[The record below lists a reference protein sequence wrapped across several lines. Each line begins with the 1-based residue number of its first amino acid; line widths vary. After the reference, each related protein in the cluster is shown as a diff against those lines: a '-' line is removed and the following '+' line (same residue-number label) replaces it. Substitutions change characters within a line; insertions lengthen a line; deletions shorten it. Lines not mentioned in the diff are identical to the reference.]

1 MTTMEII
8 SNIALITINAT
19 LFHQLVAFLIFLFII
34 NRIMFRPLRSVMAE
48 RDDII
53 EKIKLD
59 TTDAGETIDR
69 LNKDLKEREA
79 EVRKEAFKV
88 QHELEEKGKQESAEI
103 MKSTLQ
109 EIEVLK
115 DKNEATVNAQIM
127 EAKKDLQKESEAL
140 ALNIMEKLLD
150 RRLAS

>member
-1 MTTMEII
+1 MEII

-48 RDDII
+48 RDDVI

-59 TTDAGETIDR
+59 TTNAGETIER
-69 LNKDLKEREA
+69 LNNELKERESK
-79 EVRKEAFKV
+79 VRKEALKV

-103 MKSTLQ
+103 LKSTLQ

-127 EAKKDLQKESEAL
+127 KAKKDLQKESEAL
-140 ALNIMEKLLD
+140 ALNIMEKLLG
-150 RRLAS
+150 RRLVS

>member
-1 MTTMEII
+1 MEII

-48 RDDII
+48 RDDVI

-59 TTDAGETIDR
+59 TTNAGDTIER
-69 LNKDLKEREA
+69 LCDELKEKESK
-79 EVRKEAFKV
+79 VRKEALKV

-103 MKSTLQ
+103 LKSTLQ
-109 EIEVLK
+109 EIELLK
-115 DKNEATVNAQIM
+115 DKNEANVNAQIM
-127 EAKKDLQKESEAL
+127 EARKALQKESDAL

-150 RRLAS
+150 RRLVS

>member
-1 MTTMEII
+1 MEII

-48 RDDII
+48 RDDMI

-59 TTDAGETIDR
+59 TTNAGETIER
-69 LNKDLKEREA
+69 LKNELKERESK
-79 EVRKEAFKV
+79 VRKEALKI
-88 QHELEEKGKQESAEI
+88 QIELEEKGKQESDEI
-103 MKSTLQ
+103 LKSTLQ
-109 EIEVLK
+109 EIELLK

-127 EAKKDLQKESEAL
+127 KAKKDLQKESEAL
-140 ALNIMEKLLD
+140 ALNIMEKLLG
-150 RRLAS
+150 RRLVS

>member
-1 MTTMEII
+1 MEII

-48 RDDII
+48 RDSVI

-59 TTDAGETIDR
+59 TTNAGDTIER
-69 LNKDLKEREA
+69 LNDGLKKRESK
-79 EVRKEAFKV
+79 VRKEALKV
-88 QHELEEKGKQESAEI
+88 QHELEEKGKQESDEI
-103 MKSTLQ
+103 LKLTLQ
-109 EIEVLK
+109 EIELLK
-115 DKNEATVNAQIM
+115 DKNEAHVKAQIV
-127 EAKKDLQKESEAL
+127 EARKDLQKESDAL

-150 RRLAS
+150 RRLVS

>member
-1 MTTMEII
+1 MEII

-59 TTDAGETIDR
+59 TTNAGKTIER
-69 LNKDLKEREA
+69 LIDELRERESK
-79 EVRKEAFKV
+79 VRREAQKV
-88 QHELEEKGKQESAEI
+88 QHELEEKGKQKAAEI
-103 MKSTLQ
+103 LKSTLQ
-109 EIEVLK
+109 EIELLK
-115 DKNEATVNAQIM
+115 DKNEAHVKAQIM
-127 EAKKDLQKESEAL
+127 EARKNLQKESNAL
-140 ALNIMEKLLD
+140 TLNIMEKLLD
-150 RRLAS
+150 RRLVS

>member
-1 MTTMEII
+1 MEII

-59 TTDAGETIDR
+59 TTNAGETIDR
-69 LNKDLKEREA
+69 LNKDLKERES

-127 EAKKDLQKESEAL
+127 KAKKDLQKESEAL

-150 RRLAS
+150 RRLVS

>member
-1 MTTMEII
+1 MEII

-48 RDDII
+48 RDDVI

-59 TTDAGETIDR
+59 TTNAGDTIER
-69 LNKDLKEREA
+69 LCDELKERESK
-79 EVRKEAFKV
+79 VRMEAFRV

-103 MKSTLQ
+103 LKSTLQ
-109 EIEVLK
+109 EIELLK
-115 DKNEATVNAQIM
+115 DKNEANVNAQIM
-127 EAKKDLQKESEAL
+127 EARKTLQKESDAL

-150 RRLAS
+150 RRLVS

>member
-1 MTTMEII
+1 MEII

-48 RDDII
+48 RNDVI

-59 TTDAGETIDR
+59 TTNAGDTIER
-69 LNKDLKEREA
+69 LCDELKERESK
-79 EVRKEAFKV
+79 VRKEALKV

-103 MKSTLQ
+103 LKSTLQ
-109 EIEVLK
+109 EIELLK
-115 DKNEATVNAQIM
+115 DKNEANVNAQIM
-127 EAKKDLQKESEAL
+127 EARKALQKESDAL

-150 RRLAS
+150 RRLVS

>member
-1 MTTMEII
+1 MEII

-48 RDDII
+48 RDDMI

-59 TTDAGETIDR
+59 TLDAGETIER
-69 LNKDLKEREA
+69 LKNELKERESK
-79 EVRKEAFKV
+79 VRKEALKV

-103 MKSTLQ
+103 LKSTLQ
-109 EIEVLK
+109 EIELLK
-115 DKNEATVNAQIM
+115 DKNEAIINAQIM

-150 RRLAS
+150 RRLVS

>member
-59 TTDAGETIDR
+59 TTNAGETIDR
-69 LNKDLKEREA
+69 LNKDLKERES

-115 DKNEATVNAQIM
+115 DKNEVTINAQIM

-150 RRLAS
+150 RRLVS

>member
-1 MTTMEII
+1 MEII

-48 RDDII
+48 RDDMI

-59 TTDAGETIDR
+59 TTNAGETIER
-69 LNKDLKEREA
+69 LNNELKERESK
-79 EVRKEAFKV
+79 VRKEALKV
-88 QHELEEKGKQESAEI
+88 QHELEEKGKRESAEI
-103 MKSTLQ
+103 LKSTLQ
-109 EIEVLK
+109 EIELIK
-115 DKNEATVNAQIM
+115 DKNEAHVKAQIM
-127 EAKKDLQKESEAL
+127 EARKDLQKESDAL

>member
-1 MTTMEII
+1 MEII

-48 RDDII
+48 RENMI

-59 TTDAGETIDR
+59 TMDAGETIER
-69 LNKDLKEREA
+69 LKNELKERES
-79 EVRKEAFKV
+79 EVRNEALKV

-103 MKSTLQ
+103 LKSTLQ
-109 EIEVLK
+109 EIELLK
-115 DKNEATVNAQIM
+115 DKNEATINAQIM

-150 RRLAS
+150 RRLVS

>member
-1 MTTMEII
+1 MEII

-48 RDDII
+48 RDDVI

-59 TTDAGETIDR
+59 TTNAGETIER
-69 LNKDLKEREA
+69 LNNELKERESK
-79 EVRKEAFKV
+79 VRKEALKI
-88 QHELEEKGKQESAEI
+88 QIELEEKGKQESDEI
-103 MKSTLQ
+103 LKSTLQ
-109 EIEVLK
+109 EIELLK

-127 EAKKDLQKESEAL
+127 KAKKDLQKESEAL

-150 RRLAS
+150 RRLVS

>member
-1 MTTMEII
+1 MEII

-48 RDDII
+48 RDGVI

-59 TTDAGETIDR
+59 TTNAGNMIER
-69 LNKDLKEREA
+69 LNDELKERESK
-79 EVRKEAFKV
+79 VRKEALKV

-103 MKSTLQ
+103 LKSTLQ
-109 EIEVLK
+109 EIELLK
-115 DKNEATVNAQIM
+115 DKNEAHVKAQII
-127 EAKKDLQKESEAL
+127 EARKDLQKESDAL

>member
-1 MTTMEII
+1 MEII

-48 RDDII
+48 RDDVI

-59 TTDAGETIDR
+59 TTNAGDTIER
-69 LNKDLKEREA
+69 LCDELKERESK
-79 EVRKEAFKV
+79 VRKEALKV

-103 MKSTLQ
+103 LKSTLQ
-109 EIEVLK
+109 EIELLK
-115 DKNEATVNAQIM
+115 DKNEANVKAQIM
-127 EAKKDLQKESEAL
+127 EARKALQKESDAL

-150 RRLAS
+150 RRLVS

>member
-1 MTTMEII
+1 MEII

-48 RDDII
+48 RDDVI

-59 TTDAGETIDR
+59 TTNAGDTIER
-69 LNKDLKEREA
+69 LCDELKERESK
-79 EVRKEAFKV
+79 VRKEALKV
-88 QHELEEKGKQESAEI
+88 QYELEEKGKQESAEI
-103 MKSTLQ
+103 LKSTLQ
-109 EIEVLK
+109 EIELLK
-115 DKNEATVNAQIM
+115 DKNEANVNAQIM

-150 RRLAS
+150 RRLVS

>member
-1 MTTMEII
+1 MEII

-48 RDDII
+48 RDDVI

-59 TTDAGETIDR
+59 TTNAGDTIER
-69 LNKDLKEREA
+69 LCDELKERESK
-79 EVRKEAFKV
+79 VRKEALKV

-103 MKSTLQ
+103 LKSTLQ
-109 EIEVLK
+109 EIELLK
-115 DKNEATVNAQIM
+115 DKNEATINAQIM

-150 RRLAS
+150 RRLVS

>member
-1 MTTMEII
+1 MEII

-48 RDDII
+48 RVGLI

-59 TTDAGETIDR
+59 TTNAGNTIER
-69 LNKDLKEREA
+69 LSDELKERESK
-79 EVRKEAFKV
+79 VRKEALKI

-103 MKSTLQ
+103 LKSTLQ
-109 EIEVLK
+109 EIELLK
-115 DKNEATVNAQIM
+115 DKNEAHVKAQIM
-127 EAKKDLQKESEAL
+127 EARKVLQKESDAL

>member
-1 MTTMEII
+1 MEII

-48 RDDII
+48 RDDVI

-59 TTDAGETIDR
+59 TTNAGETIER
-69 LNKDLKEREA
+69 LKNELKERESK
-79 EVRKEAFKV
+79 VRKEALKI
-88 QHELEEKGKQESAEI
+88 QIELEEKGKQESAEI
-103 MKSTLQ
+103 LKSTLQ

-115 DKNEATVNAQIM
+115 DKNEAAINAQIM
-127 EAKKDLQKESEAL
+127 KAKKDLQKESEAL
-140 ALNIMEKLLD
+140 ALNIMEKLLG
-150 RRLAS
+150 RRLVS

>member
-1 MTTMEII
+1 MEII

-48 RDDII
+48 RDGVI

-59 TTDAGETIDR
+59 TMNVGNTIDR
-69 LNKDLKEREA
+69 LNHELKEKESKI
-79 EVRKEAFKV
+79 RKEALKV
-88 QHELEEKGKQESAEI
+88 QLELEEKGKQESAEI
-103 MKSTLQ
+103 LKSTLQ
-109 EIEVLK
+109 EIELIK
-115 DKNEATVNAQIM
+115 DKNEAHVKAQIM
-127 EAKKDLQKESEAL
+127 EARKDLQKESDAL

-150 RRLAS
+150 RRLVS

>member
-1 MTTMEII
+1 MEII

-59 TTDAGETIDR
+59 TTNAGETIDR

-150 RRLAS
+150 RRLVS

>member
-1 MTTMEII
+1 MEII

-48 RDDII
+48 RDDVI

-59 TTDAGETIDR
+59 TTNAGETIER
-69 LNKDLKEREA
+69 LNNELKERESK
-79 EVRKEAFKV
+79 VRKEALKI
-88 QHELEEKGKQESAEI
+88 QNEMEEKGKQASAEI
-103 MKSTLQ
+103 LKSTLQ

-115 DKNEATVNAQIM
+115 DKNEAAINAQVM
-127 EAKKDLQKESEAL
+127 KAKKDLQKESEAL

-150 RRLAS
+150 RRLVS

>member
-1 MTTMEII
+1 MEII

-48 RDDII
+48 RDDVI

-59 TTDAGETIDR
+59 TTNAGDTIER
-69 LNKDLKEREA
+69 LCDELKERESR
-79 EVRKEAFKV
+79 VRKEAFKV
-88 QHELEEKGKQESAEI
+88 QNELEEKGKQESAEI
-103 MKSTLQ
+103 LKSTLQ
-109 EIEVLK
+109 EIELLK
-115 DKNEATVNAQIM
+115 DKNEANVNAQIM
-127 EAKKDLQKESEAL
+127 EARKALQKESDAL

-150 RRLAS
+150 RRLVS

>member
-1 MTTMEII
+1 MEII

-48 RDDII
+48 RDGVI

-59 TTDAGETIDR
+59 TTNAGDKIER
-69 LNKDLKEREA
+69 LTDELKKRESK
-79 EVRKEAFKV
+79 VRKEALKV

-103 MKSTLQ
+103 LKSTLQ
-109 EIEVLK
+109 EIDLMK
-115 DKNEATVNAQIM
+115 DKNEAHVKAQIM
-127 EAKKDLQKESEAL
+127 EARKDLQKESEAL

>member
-1 MTTMEII
+1 MEII

-48 RDDII
+48 RDDVI

-59 TTDAGETIDR
+59 TTNAGDTIER
-69 LNKDLKEREA
+69 LCDELKERESK
-79 EVRKEAFKV
+79 VRKEALKV
-88 QHELEEKGKQESAEI
+88 QYELEEKGKQESAEI
-103 MKSTLQ
+103 LKSTLQ
-109 EIEVLK
+109 EIELLK
-115 DKNEATVNAQIM
+115 DKNEANVNAQIM
-127 EAKKDLQKESEAL
+127 EARKALQKESNAL

-150 RRLAS
+150 RRLVS

>member
-59 TTDAGETIDR
+59 TTNAGETIDR
-69 LNKDLKEREA
+69 LNKDLKERES

-150 RRLAS
+150 RRLVS

>member
-1 MTTMEII
+1 MEII

-59 TTDAGETIDR
+59 TTNAGETIER
-69 LNKDLKEREA
+69 LNYELKERESK
-79 EVRKEAFKV
+79 VRKEALNV
-88 QHELEEKGKQESAEI
+88 QLELEEKGKQESAEI
-103 MKSTLQ
+103 LKSTLQ
-109 EIEVLK
+109 EIELLR
-115 DKNEATVNAQIM
+115 DKNEALVNAQIM
-127 EAKKDLQKESEAL
+127 EARKDLQKESDAL

-150 RRLAS
+150 RRLVS

>member
-1 MTTMEII
+1 MEII

-48 RDDII
+48 RDDVI

-59 TTDAGETIDR
+59 TTNAGDTIER
-69 LNKDLKEREA
+69 LCDELKEKESK
-79 EVRKEAFKV
+79 VRKEALKV
-88 QHELEEKGKQESAEI
+88 RHELEEKGKQESAEI
-103 MKSTLQ
+103 LKSTLQ
-109 EIEVLK
+109 EIELLK
-115 DKNEATVNAQIM
+115 DKNEANVNAQIM
-127 EAKKDLQKESEAL
+127 EARKALQKESDAL

-150 RRLAS
+150 RRLVS

>member
-1 MTTMEII
+1 MEII

-59 TTDAGETIDR
+59 TTNAGETIDR
-69 LNKDLKEREA
+69 LNNELKERES

-127 EAKKDLQKESEAL
+127 EAKKDFQKESEAL

-150 RRLAS
+150 RRLVS

>member
-59 TTDAGETIDR
+59 TTNAGETIDR

-150 RRLAS
+150 RRLVS